1 MSYFWGVIWYFY
13 SIQSSEASS
22 AAWKLGD
29 CDPANL
35 IAGAVKYNGGGDP
48 NYETKTRSRQHLD
61 CLAALQVLSFKSS
74 GGIVMSRHR
83 RRELKFVWVVFAIY
97 LWLGNHSKLK
107 LTASENDSAEALNDK
122 IAAVDPTV
130 VKKIRPLYPD
140 VTEHRQLGHP
150 TFICVEEVA
159 RATRANGLS
168 CSVVKVLTAIPS
180 GAADHGG
187 GDLLIFTNSR
197 DSTPTYRRSL
207 HSLPFIDQKI
217 ELVNDR
223 WFRFGKTGALISL
236 IDDNSLKHFAE
247 CGNEGLLNKFCHMA
261 CRRALIEYLRD
272 GREKFLEGIPV
283 KTSPEREFTE
293 LPNRIE
299 SAVIYHSLVED
310 FRSSGFKYTTAWE
323 GTIFAQ
329 VVPENNSKNPIV
341 IEFGVTGE
349 YEGIDDDDVKIFIW
363 RTLVKEPLD
372 RPISDWQ
379 WRSNSHPIR

>member
-1 MSYFWGVIWYFY
+1 
-13 SIQSSEASS
+13 
-22 AAWKLGD
+22 
-29 CDPANL
+29 
-35 IAGAVKYNGGGDP
+35 
-48 NYETKTRSRQHLD
+48 
-61 CLAALQVLSFKSS
+61 
-74 GGIVMSRHR
+74 
-83 RRELKFVWVVFAIY
+83 
-97 LWLGNHSKLK
+97 
-107 LTASENDSAEALNDK
+107 
-122 IAAVDPTV
+122 
-130 VKKIRPLYPD
+130 
-140 VTEHRQLGHP
+140 
-150 TFICVEEVA
+150 
-159 RATRANGLS
+159 
-168 CSVVKVLTAIPS
+168 
-180 GAADHGG
+180 
-187 GDLLIFTNSR
+187 
-197 DSTPTYRRSL
+197 
-207 HSLPFIDQKI
+207 
-217 ELVNDR
+217 
-223 WFRFGKTGALISL
+223 
-236 IDDNSLKHFAE
+236 
-247 CGNEGLLNKFCHMA
+247 MA